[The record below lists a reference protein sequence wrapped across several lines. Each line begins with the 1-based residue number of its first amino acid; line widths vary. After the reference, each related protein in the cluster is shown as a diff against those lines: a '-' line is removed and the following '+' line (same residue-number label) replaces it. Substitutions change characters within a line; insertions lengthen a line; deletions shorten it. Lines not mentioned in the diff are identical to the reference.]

1 MGTFRVRDAR
11 IVRAHAEARTFVN
24 RDGEEI
30 TRNRAVLDC
39 VGEDLAGHLLT
50 MVQAAQLTLP
60 VLAVSE
66 AQAADLRFGRR
77 IVAQAPTDDERP
89 AHHHGEHVWAAIGSA
104 DGEPEVVAIV
114 ERAKHHEFKP
124 VTVFAANTGNE

>member
-1 MGTFRVRDAR
+1 M
-11 IVRAHAEARTFVN
+11 N

-66 AQAADLRFGRR
+66 AQAADLRLVGESLHRHR
-77 IVAQAPTDDERP
+77 PTMNDRHTTTASD
-89 AHHHGEHVWAAIGSA
+89 VWAAIGSA
-104 DGEPEVVAIV
+104 DGELRSWRLSSA
-114 ERAKHHEFKP
+114 R
-124 VTVFAANTGNE
+124 NTTNSSR